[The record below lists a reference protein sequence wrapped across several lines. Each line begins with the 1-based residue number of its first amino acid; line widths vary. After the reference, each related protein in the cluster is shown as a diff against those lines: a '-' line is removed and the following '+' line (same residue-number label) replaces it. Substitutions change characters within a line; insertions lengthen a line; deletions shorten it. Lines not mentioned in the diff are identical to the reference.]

1 MKICNIMPLSYSYLM
16 YSGDMVMLL
25 AHLASSHEDYKKE
38 ARSSSLY
45 KIIDNSIIELGEAFA
60 LSDLIKEARNVKAN
74 EIILPDAFQ
83 DGKETLKL
91 VKKSIAYLKEHKMLG
106 EFKIQAVAHGK
117 TVDKFIDSFIELN
130 NMKEVDVI
138 GIPKVLTKDLGSR
151 VEAMKEVLKRG
162 IKINKEI
169 HFLGC
174 WESFNELKEMD
185 KNMFNLIRSMDSCLL
200 ALLSMRYKKGD
211 SLFDIK
217 RPTKTLNLVR
227 DKINVNNFYALKSEL
242 DNYIKEHF

>member
-1 MKICNIMPLSYSYLM
+1 MKICNIMPLSYNYLM

-25 AHLASSHEDYKKE
+25 AHLASTYEKYKKE

-45 KIIDNSIIELGEAFA
+45 KIIDNSIIELGEAFT
-60 LSDLIKEARNVKAN
+60 LSDLIKEARDVKAN
-74 EIILPDAFQ
+74 EIILPDSFQ
-83 DGKETLKL
+83 DGKETIKL
-91 VKKSIAYLKEHKMLG
+91 VKKSIAYLKEHKMIG

-117 TVDKFIDSFIELN
+117 TTDRFIDSFIELN

-151 VEAMKEVLKRG
+151 VKAMREVLKRG

-174 WESFNELKEMD
+174 WESFNEIKEMD
-185 KNMFNLIRSMDSCLL
+185 KDMFNLIRSMDSCLL

-211 SLFDIK
+211 SLWLIANNYNTTVDEIK
-217 RPTKTLNLVR
+217 KLNNLSSNTLQIGQKLLVP
-227 DKINVNNFYALKSEL
+227 A
-242 DNYIKEHF
+242 